1 MSENVSEKQVP
12 DVEQAFD
19 ADKHLALAK
28 AIEKLDP
35 EEAAYFLWKL
45 EVAIRKRKI
54 QIMGYLVAMLV
65 WLAGMLFA
73 LVYYGTHDGFV
84 GWAFLLPFALVG
96 VILFAFGKWSDRVG
110 KSKPPET
117 VKVVPDKAG

>member
-1 MSENVSEKQVP
+1 MSEKPVP

-19 ADKHLALAK
+19 SDKHLELAK
-28 AIEKLDP
+28 AIEKLNP

-45 EVAIRKRKI
+45 EIAIRKRKI

-65 WLAGMLFA
+65 WLGGMLFA

-84 GWAFLLPFALVG
+84 GWAFLLPFVLVG
-96 VILFAFGKWSDRVG
+96 AILFSFGKWSDRIG
-110 KSKPPET
+110 KSKPPEN
-117 VKVVPDKAG
+117 VSVPVDKKR

>member
-1 MSENVSEKQVP
+1 MTEKAVP

-19 ADKHLALAK
+19 ADKHLELAK
-28 AIEKLDP
+28 AIEKLNP

-45 EVAIRKRKI
+45 EIAIRKRKI
-54 QIMGYLVAMLV
+54 QIIGYLVAMLV

-84 GWAFLLPFALVG
+84 GWAFLLPFVLVG
-96 VILFAFGKWSDRVG
+96 VILFAFGKWSDRIG
-110 KSKPPET
+110 KSKPPEN
-117 VKVVPDKAG
+117 VSVPADKKR